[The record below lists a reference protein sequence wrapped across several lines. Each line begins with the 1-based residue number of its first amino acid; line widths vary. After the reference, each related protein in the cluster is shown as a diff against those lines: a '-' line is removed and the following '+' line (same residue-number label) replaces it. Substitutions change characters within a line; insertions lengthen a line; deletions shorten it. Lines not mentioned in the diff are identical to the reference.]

1 MAVLFNKEKNRY
13 IELSLF
19 ALNDPE
25 WITYKMCGGKICR
38 QKEIEL
44 FRLDNDDLFFHN
56 SYEKEVD
63 DVINGLRNIK
73 KSCSYR
79 FQPKDEREFVLK
91 AIYKDNMVYIK
102 FLFNIID
109 EIKKEELQDNTFEI
123 KTTYPILCDFLTQLK
138 KEYEIVVGVYL
149 QSEK

>member
-1 MAVLFNKEKNRY
+1 MAVLFNKEKNKY
-13 IELSLF
+13 IELRLF
-19 ALNDPE
+19 SINDPE

-73 KSCSYR
+73 KTYYYR
-79 FQPKDEREFVLK
+79 FEPKDEREFLLK
-91 AIYKDNMVYIK
+91 ASYKDNMVYIK
-102 FLFNIID
+102 FFFNIID
-109 EIKKEELQDNTFEI
+109 EIQKEELQDNTFEI
-123 KTTYPILCDFLTQLK
+123 ETTYSILYDFLTQLK
-138 KEYEIVVGVYL
+138 KEYDSI
-149 QSEK
+149 